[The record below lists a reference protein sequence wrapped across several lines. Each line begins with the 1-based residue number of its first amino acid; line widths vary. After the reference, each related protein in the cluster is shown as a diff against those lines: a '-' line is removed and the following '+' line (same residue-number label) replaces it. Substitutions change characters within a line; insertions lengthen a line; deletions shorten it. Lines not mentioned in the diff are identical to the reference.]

1 MRNKSVVRLSFIGI
15 IIVLLLM
22 ACNSMPIGYV
32 NSFERFVER
41 VEKNALSYTKEQ
53 WEKNDEQQK
62 KYVERYKTE
71 KSKLTTDEKRKV
83 GELTVRYYK
92 ARVKSMGFSILDE
105 IGGWLDYLEGFAN
118 EIMKDVENYQNQ

>member
-22 ACNSMPIGYV
+22 ACHSMPIGYV

-92 ARVKSMGFSILDE
+92 VRVKSMGLSIF
-105 IGGWLDYLEGFAN
+105 GGLRDWLDYIKGFAD
-118 EIMKDVENYQNQ
+118 EIMEDIENYQNQ